1 MTNEQITPAQE
12 YITKNAISYSAL
24 SRLADGPQA
33 YLNKSKP
40 TGDFLSKGSAVDIL
54 LTEPDNFHDIFYIM
68 TDSKPSTEGML
79 AYTMSMIEN
88 DNHEIALAASGYK
101 KPVSM
106 AKWEEIG
113 KPYYDAIK
121 ASAGKIVLSFDDY
134 QQVQAVVN
142 QLKTNQY
149 TKTYFADSAS
159 DVKYDEIQY
168 QFIHYFDYKQTAC
181 KVKLDVVTIDHQ
193 NKKIKGLDLKT
204 TGKSVFSFR
213 SSYRNFKYY
222 LQAGLF
228 RLGLE
233 DWRDKNYP
241 EYEVED
247 FEVIVAE
254 MACYNPP
261 LIFKIPKEQ
270 TNIAIFGGETS
281 SGYYIKGIEDLL
293 ADLAYYN
300 ENDAWE
306 YPAEVHKNNGVVELD
321 LFK

>member
-12 YITKNAISYSAL
+12 YITKDAISYSSL

-33 YLNKSKP
+33 YINKSKP

-54 LTEPDNFHDIFYIM
+54 LTEPDNFHDMFYIM

-79 AYTMSMIEN
+79 AYVMSMLEN
-88 DNHEIALAASGYK
+88 DDHALAFIASGYK
-101 KPVSM
+101 KAVSM

-113 KPYYDAIK
+113 KPYYDAMK
-121 ASAGKIVLSFDDY
+121 ASEGKTVLSFDDY
-134 QQVQAVVN
+134 QQVQGVVN

-159 DVKYDEIQY
+159 NVEYDEIMY
-168 QFIHYFDYKQTAC
+168 QFIHYFDYEGTAC

-213 SSYRNFKYY
+213 TSYRTYKYY
-222 LQAGLF
+222 LQGALF
-228 RLGLE
+228 RLGLV
-233 DWRDKNYP
+233 DWKENNYP
-241 EYEVED
+241 DYELED
-247 FEVIVAE
+247 FEFIVAE
-254 MACYNPP
+254 MASYNPP
-261 LIFKIPKEQ
+261 LIFRMSQEETTK
-270 TNIAIFGGETS
+270 AIVGGESS
-281 SGYYIKGIEDLL
+281 SGYYTKGIEDLL
-293 ADLAYYN
+293 ADLAYYK
-300 ENDAWE
+300 ETDAWE

>member
-12 YITKNAISYSAL
+12 YITKDAISYSAL

-54 LTEPDNFHDIFYIM
+54 LTEPDNFHDMFYIM

-106 AKWEEIG
+106 SKWEEIG

-134 QQVQAVVN
+134 QQVQGVVN

-204 TGKSVFSFR
+204 TGKPVFSFR

-222 LQAGLF
+222 LQAALF
-228 RLGLE
+228 KLGLE

-247 FEVIVAE
+247 FEFIVAE

-261 LIFKIPKEQ
+261 LIFRIPKEQ

-281 SGYYIKGIEDLL
+281 SGYYIKGVEDLL
-293 ADLAYYN
+293 ADLVYYN

>member
-12 YITKNAISYSAL
+12 YITKDAISYSAL

-54 LTEPDNFHDIFYIM
+54 LTEPDNFHDMFYIM

-134 QQVQAVVN
+134 QQVQGVVN

-149 TKTYFADSAS
+149 TKTYFADNAS

-204 TGKSVFSFR
+204 TGKPVFSFR

-222 LQAGLF
+222 LQAALF
-228 RLGLE
+228 KLGLE

-247 FEVIVAE
+247 FEFIVAE

-281 SGYYIKGIEDLL
+281 SGYYIKGVEDLL